1 MKNIKLFIALL
12 LLTGNSVFAN
22 LQSAPP
28 ATGRGIYTSLN
39 DFMNHKISY
48 ETSTRII
55 LNEFTA
61 SKYVKVLDN
70 GNTVKLAK
78 KDLFGFRDN
87 NNMDYRFYKNELY
100 QILDATYFFIYTHY
114 ASSTVVKGKGN
125 EKKETLYFSVKGT
138 DNLQPLTVENLK
150 KAFPDNLKF
159 HDLLDN
165 VRNDAD
171 LVKYDAYTKDIKVN
185 YLYKKSL

>member
-1 MKNIKLFIALL
+1 MKNIKLLIAILI
-12 LLTGNSVFAN
+12 LTGNSVLAN
-22 LQSAPP
+22 VQSAPP
-28 ATGRGIYTSLN
+28 AAGRGLYTSLTN
-39 DFMNHKISY
+39 FMNHKISY

-61 SKYVKVLDN
+61 SKYVKVVDN

-87 NNMDYRFYKNELY
+87 NNTDYRFYKNELY
-100 QILDATYFFIYTHY
+100 QILDVTYFFIYTHY
-114 ASSTVVKGKGN
+114 ASSTVEKGKGN

-138 DNLQPLTVENLK
+138 DELLPLTVENLK
-150 KAFPDNLKF
+150 KAFPDNIKF

>member
-1 MKNIKLFIALL
+1 MKNIKLCLAIL

-22 LQSAPP
+22 LQSTPP
-28 ATGRGIYTSLN
+28 AAGRGLYTSLN
-39 DFMNHKISY
+39 DFMNHKISF

-61 SKYVKVLDN
+61 SKYVKVVDN

-114 ASSTVVKGKGN
+114 ASSTVEKGKGN

-138 DNLQPLTVENLK
+138 DELQPLTIENLK

-171 LVKYDAYTKDIKVN
+171 LIKYDAYTKDIKVN